1 MTQSCFGRALSSSF
15 LLNALPIHAEEEE
28 SGLEESPP
36 HTVLQKCSRLF
47 KPMASVCAPLS
58 LPTGF
63 DPETRDPEFLWLSRY
78 RCAEPEA
85 QTLKPRE
92 WNSDPGTPS
101 GFTPIGG
108 GRYQS
113 RNARQGL
120 EDILLQE
127 LHSAR
132 VGGTT
137 EESGF
142 LLAEEAHGGGPVGGQ
157 RARGGRRDEVLE
169 EADWE
174 MSAGGGSRERDCAG
188 RAIAADAGLRCRAF
202 GRNGGSADG
211 LVGRRSSSWPRARR
225 GMLRLK
231 FCREVPLR
239 RA

>member
-1 MTQSCFGRALSSSF
+1 MQPAFQTHG
-15 LLNALPIHAEEEE
+15 
-28 SGLEESPP
+28 
-36 HTVLQKCSRLF
+36 
-47 KPMASVCAPLS
+47 SVCAPLS

-85 QTLKPRE
+85 QSLKPRE

-127 LHSAR
+127 LHSAGG
-132 VGGTT
+132 GGTT

-142 LLAEEAHGGGPVGGQ
+142 LLAEEAHGGGPVGGR

-188 RAIAADAGLRCRAF
+188 RAVTAERGCGVGLSGGLAGRPMALWEEGRALAY
-202 GRNGGSADG
+202 GRGGG
-211 LVGRRSSSWPRARR
+211 
-225 GMLRLK
+225 
-231 FCREVPLR
+231 C
-239 RA
+239 